1 MLTIAGGVL
10 ICLAGLWWLSGWS
23 FGGVSAAVTGG
34 GDLDEHATIKRLI
47 AQTKIEKAKSLLR
60 EVGKAL
66 YDE

>member
-23 FGGVSAAVTGG
+23 FGGASATVTGG
-34 GDLDEHATIKRLI
+34 SELDEHATIKRLI
-47 AQTKIEKAKSLLR
+47 AQTKNEKAKSLLR

>member
-10 ICLAGLWWLSGWS
+10 ICLALLWWLSGWS
-23 FGGVSAAVTGG
+23 LGGSVVASSGAM
-34 GDLDEHATIKRLI
+34 DEHATIKRLI
-47 AQTKIEKAKSLLR
+47 EQTKNEKVKTLLR